1 MFNMPGQ
8 RGSTV
13 VATDNQRHGLSTF
26 VGGKIDLSGD
36 CAITSQHNRQTG
48 LFADNGGSVR
58 VSKSTLTRN
67 GPASAPRDVVLS
79 FGTRA
84 EFTQSTIG
92 TITCDATVL
101 MRGDTNTRCPT
112 P

>member
-1 MFNMPGQ
+1 
-8 RGSTV
+8 
-13 VATDNQRHGLSTF
+13 

-36 CAITSQHNRQTG
+36 SQITSQRNGQAG

-58 VSKSTLTRN
+58 VSRSTLTNN
-67 GPASAPRDVVLS
+67 GTTDVALS

-84 EFTQSTIG
+84 EFTQNIIG
-92 TITCDATVL
+92 RITCDATVL
-101 MRGDTNTRCPT
+101 IRGDAGMVCPA